1 MLHLLL
7 QTICD
12 NIVSV
17 SGGGAG
23 SADDYGYGYDGLA
36 PAVAYYNDY
45 DYYSGHSDYD
55 YLMTDDLPG
64 EPKEKVVWERASI
77 I

>member
-1 MLHLLL
+1 M
-7 QTICD
+7 
-12 NIVSV
+12 
-17 SGGGAG
+17 
-23 SADDYGYGYDGLA
+23 
-36 PAVAYYNDY
+36 AYYNDY
-45 DYYSGHSDYD
+45 DYYNGHSDYD